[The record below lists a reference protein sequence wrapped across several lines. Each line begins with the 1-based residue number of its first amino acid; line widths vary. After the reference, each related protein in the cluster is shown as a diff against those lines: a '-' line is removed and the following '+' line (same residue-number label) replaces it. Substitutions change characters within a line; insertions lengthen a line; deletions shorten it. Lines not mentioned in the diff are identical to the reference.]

1 MGLEIYLRERV
12 AHVTIET
19 LGMIK
24 KRKFYLFY
32 NEVWGRNVCEERGS
46 QEWER
51 VWRHGLIF
59 RATTGIGK
67 GKQNG
72 RKLMYL
78 PADLWDHLD
87 TGQVLNRYWLTGKSS
102 ELGAILGDEHQG
114 FFTYLVSWTLLVVQE
129 ASEYFL
135 RIMFLNV

>member
-51 VWRHGLIF
+51 V
-59 RATTGIGK
+59 
-67 GKQNG
+67 
-72 RKLMYL
+72 
-78 PADLWDHLD
+78 
-87 TGQVLNRYWLTGKSS
+87 
-102 ELGAILGDEHQG
+102 
-114 FFTYLVSWTLLVVQE
+114 
-129 ASEYFL
+129 
-135 RIMFLNV
+135 